1 MFKFYMPCNNFGLMP
16 LHKEVLKPDVFYY
29 LKKYNRSGQEVRE
42 ASWTT
47 SPDSKIAQ
55 AQNNEQG
62 NRGTSAG
69 LNMSTNPK
77 TG

>member
-1 MFKFYMPCNNFGLMP
+1 MERFEAGCFP
-16 LHKEVLKPDVFYY
+16 LS
-29 LKKYNRSGQEVRE
+29 KKYNRSGQEVRE
-42 ASWTT
+42 ASRTT